1 MTAPDGERVA
11 LVLGASGG
19 IGSAVASGLAE
30 LGWSVVTHRRSAPA
44 PDCGVASF
52 TADLTDWEQTR
63 LMAREVVDRFG
74 APELVVNCAGRRDD
88 GLLVAQSP
96 ERWTSVL
103 LDNVTAAYHP
113 MRALLPAMVRR
124 RRGSVVQV
132 ASVAGV
138 VASPGQSAYGA
149 AKAAVI
155 GMTRTL
161 AVEYGSRGL
170 RFNAI
175 APGFVDTAMTDDVS
189 PAVRAAIEE
198 RQAIAGS
205 VRPDDVVRVVAM
217 LADTPGIT
225 GELVRIDLGLMR

>member
-1 MTAPDGERVA
+1 VTGADRIA

-19 IGSAVASGLAE
+19 IGSAVALELAE
-30 LGWSVVTHRRSAPA
+30 RGWSVVTHHRSTPA
-44 PDCGVASF
+44 PDCGVASY

-63 LMAREVVDRFG
+63 DMARQVVDRFG
-74 APELVVNCAGRRDD
+74 APDLVVNCAGRRDD

-96 ERWTSVL
+96 ERWTAVL

-113 MRALLPAMVRR
+113 MRALLPAMARR
-124 RRGSVVQV
+124 RQGSVVQV

-155 GMTRTL
+155 NMTRTL
-161 AVEYGSRGL
+161 AVEYGRRGL

-175 APGFVDTAMTDDVS
+175 APGFVETEMTGDVT

-205 VRPDDVVRVVAM
+205 VRPDDVVRVVVM

-225 GELVRIDLGLMR
+225 GELVRVDLGLMR